1 MEGEGTLLVELS
13 PERRTGEAPIRYIL
27 SLRDRSVDM
36 GNKVEVR
43 NYWNGRQ
50 INKKTSDNSKI
61 FQMKDDEV

>member
-1 MEGEGTLLVELS
+1 MVVELS
-13 PERRTGEAPIRYIL
+13 PERRPGKAPIKYIL

-36 GNKVEVR
+36 GNKVKVR